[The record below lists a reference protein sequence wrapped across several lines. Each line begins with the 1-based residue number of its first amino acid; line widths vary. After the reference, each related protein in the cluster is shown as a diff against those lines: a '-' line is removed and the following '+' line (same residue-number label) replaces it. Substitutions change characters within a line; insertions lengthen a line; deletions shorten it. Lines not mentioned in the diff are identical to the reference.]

1 MTGIQAFRAS
11 RRYPRF
17 LPIAGGMALTLAAT
31 ALAFADD
38 PSNPEDFVT
47 QSVIGG
53 GMAATGRA
61 GNTGVIAVNIA
72 SGEQNFQVNAA
83 ALALNDQGGS
93 AARITSQQSMYSDL
107 GTPSKVAMARIA
119 DGAFADT
126 AGLVSINQASGEGNA
141 QANGIIFALGV
152 EGEVIAD
159 SVLAQTTPL
168 TGASTGPGVSPDNF
182 REASIAEGAF
192 RNVNG
197 VVQVNQSAGSGNA
210 TANNFVLHMD
220 TKL

>member
-1 MTGIQAFRAS
+1 MTGIQAFRAA

-17 LPIAGGMALTLAAT
+17 LPIAGGMALALMAT
-31 ALAFADD
+31 AAAGADGPVD
-38 PSNPEDFVT
+38 PEDFVV

-53 GMAATGRA
+53 GPAGRG
-61 GNTGVIAVNIA
+61 GNTGVVAVNVA
-72 SGEQNFQVNAA
+72 AGEQNFQVNAA
-83 ALALNDQGGS
+83 ALALNDRGAS
-93 AARITSQQSMYSDL
+93 TARITTQQGIYSDS
-107 GTPSKVAMARIA
+107 GTPSQVAMARIEN
-119 DGAFADT
+119 GAFAGSV
-126 AGLVSINQASGEGNA
+126 GLISINQASGEGNA

-159 SVLAQTTPL
+159 SVLAQTTPQA
-168 TGASTGPGVSPDNF
+168 GSSTGSRVSPDNF

-197 VVQVNQSAGSGNA
+197 LAQVNQSAGSGNA
-210 TANNFVLHMD
+210 TANNFVLQLD